1 MKLTISGRQMT
12 LRDSLKTMA
21 EEKLSRYDRFFGDEA
36 EGQVTFSCRHGQETV
51 EVTINSNGTVFR
63 AEEGA
68 DTFRTALDSA
78 MDALDRQIRKNK
90 TRLEKRMRSGAY
102 NLLPAGE
109 DLHDDAPPRI
119 RTKTFAIK
127 PMSAEEAILQILKQ
141 ETAHVIVKS
150 KTINAS
156 GIELTTELRTK
167 DATTAFVNRI
177 SVLPGVENATL
188 VSYNGEYL

>member
-1 MKLTISGRQMT
+1 MTFMKLTISGRQMT
-12 LRDSLKTMA
+12 LRDSLKEMA
-21 EEKLSRYDRFFGDEA
+21 EDKLRRYDRFFGDEA

-90 TRLEKRMRSGAY
+90 TKLEKRMRSGAY
-102 NLLPAGE
+102 SLLPAGE

-119 RTKTFAIK
+119 RTKTFDIK
-127 PMSAEEAILQILKQ
+127 PMSAEEAILQM
-141 ETAHVIVKS
+141 
-150 KTINAS
+150 
-156 GIELTTELRTK
+156 ELTDHTFYV
-167 DATTAFVNRI
+167 FVDQESGKTCVVYRRRDGDYGLI
-177 SVLPGVENATL
+177 CPQ
-188 VSYNGEYL
+188 